1 MFINPFEIIKQIDL
15 KDNMLIADFGCGHG
29 GFSVPLAK
37 IVRKGRIFA
46 IDIQKEALSFLEA
59 RKEAEK
65 VLNIKTILS
74 DIESLKGS
82 KLGDSYIDL
91 VVIANV
97 LFQSSNRLMIMQEA
111 RRVIKNQ
118 GKILVVDWNQD
129 SKISQTQSTI
139 SKSEIM
145 DLASKTGLILEKELD
160 AGSSHFALLFVKK

>member
-1 MFINPFEIIKQIDL
+1 
-15 KDNMLIADFGCGHG
+15 
-29 GFSVPLAK
+29 LAK

-46 IDIQKEALSFLEA
+46 IDIQKEALSFLET

-129 SKISQTQSTI
+129 SKISQTQNTI